1 MKNKVVL
8 TESEEKKLNL
18 IMDEIIQNGGLTTE
32 QMIERF
38 NAIPFEQFIN
48 NLREKVE
55 IRINDNLCKQ

>member
-55 IRINDNLCKQ
+55 IRINDNICNQ

>member
-55 IRINDNLCKQ
+55 NRINDNICKQ